1 MGMGISFTF
10 AFVSCNVK
18 TKATAGSTDSLSSL
32 LFPYLGHRLA
42 LFLPDD
48 RDDGDSGG
56 HDDHDI
62 QQQIRDDS
70 SKPEYAQPPYFRN
83 DRARHH
89 ESCCHIPLKNVKR
102 DEYE

>member
-1 MGMGISFTF
+1 MGISFTF

-32 LFPYLGHRLA
+32 LLPYLGHRLA

-48 RDDGDSGG
+48 GNDGGSG
-56 HDDHDI
+56 DDHDI
-62 QQQIRDDS
+62 QQQKRDDS
-70 SKPEYAQPPYFRN
+70 SYPEFAQPPYFHK
-83 DRARHH
+83 DKTRHH
-89 ESCCHIPLKNVKR
+89 ESRCHIPLKNVQR

>member
-48 RDDGDSGG
+48 GNDGDSGG
-56 HDDHDI
+56 DDDRDDHDI
-62 QQQIRDDS
+62 QQQKFLMNCS
-70 SKPEYAQPPYFRN
+70 SWQFVMLV
-83 DRARHH
+83 
-89 ESCCHIPLKNVKR
+89 S
-102 DEYE
+102 

>member
-1 MGMGISFTF
+1 MGMGISYTF

-48 RDDGDSGG
+48 VNDGDSGG
-56 HDDHDI
+56 LDDRDAHDI
-62 QQQIRDDS
+62 QQQ
-70 SKPEYAQPPYFRN
+70 
-83 DRARHH
+83 
-89 ESCCHIPLKNVKR
+89 KR
-102 DEYE
+102 DESS

>member
-32 LFPYLGHRLA
+32 LFSYLGHRLA

-48 RDDGDSGG
+48 GIDGDSGG
-56 HDDHDI
+56 HDDRDDHDI
-62 QQQIRDDS
+62 QQQKFLMNCS
-70 SKPEYAQPPYFRN
+70 SWQFVMLV
-83 DRARHH
+83 
-89 ESCCHIPLKNVKR
+89 S
-102 DEYE
+102 

>member
-1 MGMGISFTF
+1 MSFTF

-48 RDDGDSGG
+48 RDDGDIKVLNLRK
-56 HDDHDI
+56 DE
-62 QQQIRDDS
+62 S
-70 SKPEYAQPPYFRN
+70 SYR
-83 DRARHH
+83 
-89 ESCCHIPLKNVKR
+89 VKEAVKTE
-102 DEYE
+102 DLTDN